1 MVAPFKRSDWNGILQ
16 QINALITANG
26 LSAAVLPTVP
36 NGHRW
41 STADIQAARNKLNEI
56 SLVPLVFAAP
66 LVKWSQAIVDE
77 LNAAI
82 RNCVCVD
89 PTVHVVDNAVS
100 HYASGH
106 SPILRFQHI
115 GRLLAP
121 PGLPGQHPRRRAI
134 RDAGH
139 KSHLLAIFIRDVG
152 LPMGASRPPNRLVP
166 IVGCPAGRVSHGPLP
181 IARLKA
187 AWINFPLGRA

>member
-41 STADIQAARNKLNEI
+41 STADIQARANKLSEI

-66 LVKWSQAIVDE
+66 LVKWSQAVVDE

-89 PTVHVVDNAVS
+89 PTVHVVDMPLVTTHPGTLQYYDFSTSVAFPRVPVYLVNIRDGAPYGTQVTKVTYSPFSYVMWDYQWEHHS
-100 HYASGH
+100 HQIAWSQ
-106 SPILRFQHI
+106 SLAA
-115 GRLLAP
+115 LLAAYP
-121 PGLPGQHPRRRAI
+121 TVHYP
-134 RDAGH
+134 
-139 KSHLLAIFIRDVG
+139 
-152 LPMGASRPPNRLVP
+152 
-166 IVGCPAGRVSHGPLP
+166 
-181 IARLKA
+181 
-187 AWINFPLGRA
+187 

>member
-41 STADIQAARNKLNEI
+41 STADIQAARNKLNKI
-56 SLVPLVFAAP
+56 SLVQLVFAAP

-89 PTVHVVDNAVS
+89 PTVHVVEMPLITTHPGTLQYYDFSTSVAFS
-100 HYASGH
+100 
-106 SPILRFQHI
+106 
-115 GRLLAP
+115 RLPVYLVNIRD
-121 PGLPGQHPRRRAI
+121 GAI

-139 KSHLLAIFIRDVG
+139 KSYLLAIFIRDVG
-152 LPMGASRPPNRLVP
+152 LPMGASQPPNSLVP